1 LILGNRITDLD
12 VRCEYVLEGLFNLLL
27 ITRAYYDHAFGWKD
41 WLNVMVDPFDE
52 SIIKAYAF
60 RQRGVPFLHTISI
73 RPSLPTKLNAP
84 DCVAQAFSLATIS
97 PELTHFR
104 LGHVSQPTAKINHHR
119 IGEEVQGDQEFDCE
133 PCKLAKSKK
142 IISHTP

>member
-1 LILGNRITDLD
+1 
-12 VRCEYVLEGLFNLLL
+12 
-27 ITRAYYDHAFGWKD
+27 
-41 WLNVMVDPFDE
+41 MVDPFDE

-73 RPSLPTKLNAP
+73 RPSLPTELNAP

-97 PELTHFR
+97 PELAHFR
-104 LGHVSQPTAKINHHR
+104 LGHVGQPTAKINHHR

-142 IISHTP
+142 IISHTPQKRATKPFEFLHIDLQPCKPTGIRGIDHVVIICDDATRRR